1 LIKIFRNKKIKEIKR
16 ILDIEHERNIEKI
29 IISVDLVGNK
39 LYNIVL

>member
-1 LIKIFRNKKIKEIKR
+1 MGEIKR
-16 ILDIEHERNIEKI
+16 ILVIEHVRNIEKI